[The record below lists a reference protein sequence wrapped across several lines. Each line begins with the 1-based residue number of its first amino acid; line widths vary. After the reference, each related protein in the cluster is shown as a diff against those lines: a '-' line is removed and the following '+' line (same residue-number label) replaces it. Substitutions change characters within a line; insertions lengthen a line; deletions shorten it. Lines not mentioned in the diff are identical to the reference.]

1 MSTRSRRQ
9 WLQPHMVHATDS
21 MSTQVSLILQEC
33 SLVTRSANPELS
45 VLVLRGNWF
54 HTSGRPRG
62 FVPDVRLPSIGECAT
77 IVAAVQLSTLVRT
90 QHDLAPK
97 RAW

>member
-33 SLVTRSANPELS
+33 SLVTRSSNPELS
-45 VLVLRGNWF
+45 VLVCGGIDFIRVA
-54 HTSGRPRG
+54 PRICSRC
-62 FVPDVRLPSIGECAT
+62 VS
-77 IVAAVQLSTLVRT
+77 AVHRRVCDHCGDGPVEALGS
-90 QHDLAPK
+90 K
-97 RAW
+97 GS